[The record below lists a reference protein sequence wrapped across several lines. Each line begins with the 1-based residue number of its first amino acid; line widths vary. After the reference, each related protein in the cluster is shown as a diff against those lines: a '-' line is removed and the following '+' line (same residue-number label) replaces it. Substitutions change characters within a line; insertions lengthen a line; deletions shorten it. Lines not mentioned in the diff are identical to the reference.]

1 MARGSQHPAV
11 LHAAGSA
18 AGFGQSAPG
27 SLTTPGSLQ
36 LRQRATFTRMRR
48 HRLYVLLALLCAAT
62 STGAEFGATR
72 RVTHALVSSAGPSVS
87 SDGRYVGYS
96 SGATKTYGKNSPHY
110 QYYITDRRTRR
121 TNLLSVSSRGRMG
134 NGDSGGGS
142 LSADG
147 RYAAFASTASNLV
160 PHDDNRTYDVF
171 VRDRGKHTTIR
182 VSVASDA
189 SESHPASLAGAPV
202 VSSDGRF
209 VAFFSDAPDLVPND
223 RNGTGDVFLHDCQT
237 GTTTRVSVA
246 TDGSEGNGASD
257 PESVAMSS
265 DARFIAF
272 YSQATNLVPAGPGYC
287 AGGTFLRDQVRQTTF
302 CVAKDGLP
310 TSLSADGR
318 FLAYVALPYPGNMF
332 VYDRVTATTTK
343 LNVGTPEMP
352 LAGGSNPAI
361 SDDGHYAIFVSFY
374 GNLDSA
380 VFLRDLVAGTTE
392 PVSVGPHGVLRPA
405 TDPAISGDGRVIVF
419 ASDFG
424 GLVSGQPNKHEL
436 EEVYERASRR

>member
-1 MARGSQHPAV
+1 
-11 LHAAGSA
+11 
-18 AGFGQSAPG
+18 
-27 SLTTPGSLQ
+27 
-36 LRQRATFTRMRR
+36 MRR

-96 SGATKTYGKNSPHY
+96 SSATKVYGRWRRHF
-110 QYYITDRRTRR
+110 QYFVTDRRTRR
-121 TNLLSVSSRGRMG
+121 TNLLSVSSRGRIG

-202 VSSDGRF
+202 ISSDGRF

-257 PESVAMSS
+257 PQSVAMSS

-287 AGGTFLRDQVRQTTF
+287 AGGTFL
-302 CVAKDGLP
+302 
-310 TSLSADGR
+310 
-318 FLAYVALPYPGNMF
+318 
-332 VYDRVTATTTK
+332 TATTTK
-343 LNVGTPEMP
+343 LNVGTPGMP
-352 LAGGSNPAI
+352 LVGGSNPAI
-361 SDDGHYAIFVSFY
+361 SGDGHYAIFVGFY